1 MIEQKNDARD
11 SSKANA
17 LKVLQTNANK
27 SVKTDL
33 FESAVATSAAKFMLI
48 SLSTAYL
55 KVEQKHERINSTT
68 LVVASD
74 KETQ

>member
-11 SSKANA
+11 SSEANA

-33 FESAVATSAAKFMLI
+33 FESAVATSVAKFMPI
-48 SLSTAYL
+48 SLNTVYL
-55 KVEQKHERINSTT
+55 KVEQKYESINLTT

-74 KETQ
+74 KET

>member
-1 MIEQKNDARD
+1 MDWAKNDAGD
-11 SSKANA
+11 SSEANA
-17 LKVLQTNANK
+17 VKVLQTNTYK

-33 FESAVATSAAKFMLI
+33 FESAVATSVAKFMPI
-48 SLSTAYL
+48 SLGTLHL
-55 KVEQKHERINSTT
+55 KVEQKHEHINLTT

>member
-11 SSKANA
+11 SSEANA

-33 FESAVATSAAKFMLI
+33 FESAVATSVAKFMLI
-48 SLSTAYL
+48 SLNTVYL
-55 KVEQKHERINSTT
+55 KVEQKHKRINLTT